1 MVISI
6 TIVESMKMSKKTE
19 YHEIMDMI
27 RTSGDVAK
35 LRRVMTY
42 INEMKILCED
52 RIHDMEAHVL
62 SEIRPK
68 FTKAYHRVTQVAKL
82 ERAKDGLSVA
92 VMRNQIR
99 EIREMNSTDRSEF
112 FDLLSRRGWRYR
124 PSINTTGKRTWVYF
138 PPKSEIV
145 KSDGF
150 EY

>member
-112 FDLLSRRGWRYR
+112 FDLLLLAS
-124 PSINTTGKRTWVYF
+124 
-138 PPKSEIV
+138 
-145 KSDGF
+145 
-150 EY
+150 